1 MKKLLLAIGLLIGLT
16 TVTMAQTKP
25 SKKEAKKETVKSDTT
40 VKKNHIHRK
49 PMHKKEDKKS

>member
-1 MKKLLLAIGLLIGLT
+1 MKKVLLALGLLVGLT

-25 SKKEAKKETVKSDTT
+25 KKEPKKETMTPKSDTT
-40 VKKNHIHRK
+40 HKGHAHHK